1 MLIASIF
8 ALEGFVILNCS
19 TLGSFNP
26 PEIKLPDPQPWP
38 SVACSEIEL
47 ERLHNAYKS
56 NGIEHE
62 IIAKRIQRADQ
73 ALKNDLEFPPEG
85 GQHNQWYQC
94 DKCQIALKT
103 VDDTHHIC
111 PKCNTVYSGYPYD
124 NVIYS
129 RKHSRLTNDMYACA
143 WAYAITNETKYAKR
157 VRDTLVGYAERYMS
171 YPYHSANMGKKT
183 DKPSASGGHVFEQT
197 LNEASW
203 MHQVCTA
210 YDLVR
215 KSDVFS
221 ESDHRAICD
230 DLLMKVYE
238 NIAKHKAGKSNWQ
251 TYHNS
256 AFMYIG
262 GVLNKVELIRQ
273 ALEDKENGFYFQ
285 MNVSVLPGGMWY
297 ENSWGYHFYTLGA
310 VQQIIETARRLGI
323 DLYSIPQVKEMYM
336 VAMDYQMADGTLPRF
351 GDSTTMRISGWAYE
365 SAYHKWKDP
374 LFLSVLPQ
382 SPTWDSILYGRKEF
396 KKDSAK
402 EIEFKSMLKEGAGYA
417 ILQSNG
423 EKGRSSAVLVF
434 SPFGG
439 FHGHFD
445 KLSFVYYAMN
455 KELGYDP
462 GRAVSQAYR
471 LPIHRDWYRATI
483 SHNTV
488 LVDRKSQGESDGT
501 SEFFFTNSEISYASA
516 YTDKAYPGILHRRLL
531 ILRPSFLVVADVLKA
546 TDGKDHIFDWMYHN
560 LGEEISSSAVKK
572 SDKAIE
578 GQGFEYI
585 SDQKTGISND
595 LIRATIMTGKDRVEV
610 VVNAEENSAILTGFG
625 AGESILHK
633 VPLIFVTRNGKE
645 ARFSAVIEPV
655 IGDNNSQIENISFV
669 DNETGGYLIT
679 VQLKDGSEEIYA
691 YDPEKKSRA
700 VKGIKTNSGLL
711 CLRREV
717 SGDYVI
723 LSDNDK

>member
-1 MLIASIF
+1 MIVGVFIF
-8 ALEGFVILNCS
+8 NIIS
-19 TLGSFNP
+19 TSFNP
-26 PEIKLPDPQPWP
+26 PEIKLPDPQPYP
-38 SVACSEIEL
+38 SVACSKIEL
-47 ERLHNAYKS
+47 DRLRSAYKS
-56 NGIEHE
+56 SGIEHK
-62 IIAKRIQRADQ
+62 IIAKRIEQADQ
-73 ALKNDLEFPPEG
+73 AIENKIEFPPEG

-103 VDDTHHIC
+103 VDDTHHVC

-129 RKHSRLTNDMYACA
+129 RKHNRLTNDMYVCA
-143 WAYAITNETKYAKR
+143 WAYAITDETKYAQK
-157 VRDTLVGYAERYMS
+157 VRDILVGYAERYTS

-197 LNEASW
+197 LNEAGW
-203 MHQVCTA
+203 MHYVCTA

-215 KSDVFS
+215 ISDVFS
-221 ESDHRAICD
+221 EPDHRSIRD

-262 GVLNKVELIRQ
+262 GVLNNIDLIRQ
-273 ALEDKENGFYFQ
+273 ALEDKENGFYYQ

-310 VQQIIETARRLGI
+310 VQQIVETARRLGI

-351 GDSTTMRISGWAYE
+351 GDSTTMRIPGGAYE
-365 SAYHKWKDP
+365 SAYHKWKEP
-374 LFLSVLPQ
+374 LFLSVLPE

-396 KKDSAK
+396 KKDAEK
-402 EIEFKSMLKEGAGYA
+402 KIEFKSRLKEGAGYA
-417 ILQSNG
+417 ILKSNG

-455 KELGYDP
+455 RELGYDP

-488 LVDRKSQGESDGT
+488 LVDRKSQGEADGT
-501 SEFFFTNSEISYASA
+501 SEFFATNSELSAASA

-531 ILRPSFLVVADVLKA
+531 ILRPSFLVVTDILKA
-546 TDGKDHIFDWMYHN
+546 TDGKDHIYDWMYHN
-560 LGEEISSSAVKK
+560 LGEEISSLVAKESAK
-572 SDKAIE
+572 SLE

-585 SDQKTGISND
+585 SDPKLGKSDDLIKATIKTGE
-595 LIRATIMTGKDRVEV
+595 DRVEV
-610 VVNAEENSAILTGFG
+610 FVNAELGSEILTGYG
-625 AGESILHK
+625 VGESILHR
-633 VPLIFVTRNGKE
+633 VPLIFVTRKGKE
-645 ARFSAVIEPV
+645 ARFSAVLEPV
-655 IGDNNSQIENISFV
+655 KAVNDSQIKDLTFI
-669 DNETGGYLIT
+669 DDETSGYVIT

-691 YDPEKKSRA
+691 YDPEKKPR
-700 VKGIKTNSGLL
+700 VIKGIMTDSVLL
-711 CLRREV
+711 CLKREN
-717 SGDYVI
+717 SGNYVV
-723 LSDNDK
+723 LSE